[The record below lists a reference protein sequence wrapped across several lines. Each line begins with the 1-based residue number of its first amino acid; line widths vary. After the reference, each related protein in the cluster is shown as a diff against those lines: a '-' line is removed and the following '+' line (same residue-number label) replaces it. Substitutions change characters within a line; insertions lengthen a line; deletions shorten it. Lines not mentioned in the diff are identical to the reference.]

1 MTDLPVEN
9 KQNWILEFFKS
20 VWKFILKLLGLD
32 GVTRKCVWKSSCT
45 DSCCCED
52 CDSVIVIN
60 EKEEDN
66 GDIDIRITPKEIDIA

>member
-32 GVTRKCVWKSSCT
+32 GEQGNVFGKVHVKIHVVVKI
-45 DSCCCED
+45 
-52 CDSVIVIN
+52 VIVLLLSMKKKKTMETLI
-60 EKEEDN
+60 
-66 GDIDIRITPKEIDIA
+66 